1 MAKIKAKGSLLKT
14 TISSVLTTIAQVT
27 EISIGATK
35 NRTIDVECLDDS
47 GVGVEMMNDG
57 AVTQEEIT
65 ATILYDPDG
74 VTHQFITDTIA
85 LGATSFATPIASS
98 VVFADATPASATF
111 DAVGFGLSA
120 SMSVKGVLTAN
131 LTITPD
137 GPVTW
142 PT

>member
-1 MAKIKAKGSLLKT
+1 MAKIPAKGSLLKT
-14 TISSVLTTIAQVT
+14 TISASLTTIAQCT
-27 EISIGATK
+27 EINIGATA

-57 AVTQEEIT
+57 AVTQEPIT
-65 ATILYDPDG
+65 ASILYDPDST
-74 VTHQFITDTIA
+74 VHQFITDTIL
-85 LGATSFATPIASS
+85 LGAASFPIASS

-111 DAVGFGLSA
+111 NAEGFGLSVGI
-120 SMSVKGVLTAN
+120 SVKGVTTGS
-131 LTITPD
+131 LTIVPS